1 MGHFKFLETPS
12 RSRKTAPARR
22 LQVPAEK
29 EYDRWGATD
38 NKKGDDLA
46 NFQTSG
52 VAFTASRFG
61 RFNNRI
67 E

>member
-1 MGHFKFLETPS
+1 MGHFNFLETPS
-12 RSRKTAPARR
+12 QSRKTASARR

-29 EYDRWGATD
+29 EYDRWVAAD

-46 NFQTSG
+46 HFQPLG

-67 E
+67 G